1 MQFQLIML
9 SKIFSQINNN
19 IIFDNFSTEMTKLDS
34 MNWILWQ
41 LGLVVDFFTKN
52 NSKIINKVLSQYLLG
67 FLGHLKLVWFIKQGR
82 LLNRL
87 PLVPPHV

>member
-9 SKIFSQINNN
+9 CKIFSQINNN

-41 LGLVVDFFTKN
+41 LGHV
-52 NSKIINKVLSQYLLG
+52 LG
-67 FLGHLKLVWFIKQGR
+67 FFLQRITQKSSIRSSANTFGVSRAFE
-82 LLNRL
+82 
-87 PLVPPHV
+87 VSMVY